1 MSLATI
7 DRGGERRH
15 PLGRLQAH
23 RLIDTIGLRLAP
35 AAVGGLLAAQHSA
48 DPGIGVITFVCML
61 TAANLLHRSGFPLG
75 LLPAARV
82 VLALAAPA
90 LGIAATAALTALAG
104 RPEPAAG
111 FLAPLIGA
119 WLVLALGAWT
129 KLRLSD
135 RVRVRVAVAG
145 TQEFARDLA
154 EELAAAHVRG
164 YEVMGWLGPD
174 ASAPGPGWLQW
185 LGPLDDVRRAVLLDG
200 IDLIVCAPDVRTS
213 MSEATVCEQVASAC
227 LDLPVRMLGVNQFYE
242 DLLGHVPIGTID
254 AAWYRYIM
262 HPRFRSTAPLSKR
275 VFDLVVGAVLAIVA
289 LPIVAAGALAVR
301 LGDGAPAFYRQRRMG
316 ERGTEFQIVKLR
328 TMRVDAEAGG
338 EARWAEA
345 DDERVT
351 PVGRFLRRTHID
363 ELPQLL
369 NVLRGQ
375 MTLVGPRPERPEI
388 VEGLERALPHYT
400 RRQLVKPGVT
410 GWAAVR
416 CGYAGSQL
424 GTAWKLCHDLFYV
437 KHRSVLADSMILLET
452 GFVTFRDA
460 HRALR
465 TPRERFIL
473 GEQPHG

>member
-1 MSLATI
+1 
-7 DRGGERRH
+7 
-15 PLGRLQAH
+15 
-23 RLIDTIGLRLAP
+23 
-35 AAVGGLLAAQHSA
+35 
-48 DPGIGVITFVCML
+48 
-61 TAANLLHRSGFPLG
+61 
-75 LLPAARV
+75 
-82 VLALAAPA
+82 
-90 LGIAATAALTALAG
+90 
-104 RPEPAAG
+104 
-111 FLAPLIGA
+111 
-119 WLVLALGAWT
+119 
-129 KLRLSD
+129 
-135 RVRVRVAVAG
+135 
-145 TQEFARDLA
+145 
-154 EELAAAHVRG
+154 
-164 YEVMGWLGPD
+164 
-174 ASAPGPGWLQW
+174 
-185 LGPLDDVRRAVLLDG
+185 
-200 IDLIVCAPDVRTS
+200 

-289 LPIVAAGALAVR
+289 LPIVAVGALAVR

-338 EARWAEA
+338 QARWAEA

-452 GFVTFRDA
+452 AFVTFRDA